1 MAGGSFFH
9 YSKYLFSFLCS
20 ATKGKARNKG
30 FQTNCRRKCS
40 HTEVLSIHGCRIH
53 NNIFY
58 SEFSILWIYWHSIGK
73 LIGWR
78 KWSGPQTGNRLNLHL
93 FQAMAFISVAILLAS
108 YQFMAFMSKA
118 KFSESGAILDSG
130 NDLNIEGG
138 IAEWVIVL
146 HFCIIIIQRKKYQ
159 YNNQRFF
166 FVQKCQRLDYT
177 DSRNAGI
184 IADIELVLVFVAVGA
199 GSCRLDAVGICD
211 PTVAQPT
218 KRTTWNWR
226 EKTKEI
232 GPKNEART
240 KIPMNRQK
248 LMSWTA
254 YNNSN

>member
-146 HFCIIIIQRKKYQ
+146 HSCIIIIQRKKYQ

-166 FVQKCQRLDYT
+166 SYRNVKDLIILTAGTQVLSLISNWFWFLLLLAPARAIWMLWGSVIQPWLNQRNEQPEIDEKKQKKLDRKMKREQKFRWT
-177 DSRNAGI
+177 GRN
-184 IADIELVLVFVAVGA
+184 
-199 GSCRLDAVGICD
+199 
-211 PTVAQPT
+211 
-218 KRTTWNWR
+218 
-226 EKTKEI
+226 
-232 GPKNEART
+232 
-240 KIPMNRQK
+240 
-248 LMSWTA
+248 
-254 YNNSN
+254 